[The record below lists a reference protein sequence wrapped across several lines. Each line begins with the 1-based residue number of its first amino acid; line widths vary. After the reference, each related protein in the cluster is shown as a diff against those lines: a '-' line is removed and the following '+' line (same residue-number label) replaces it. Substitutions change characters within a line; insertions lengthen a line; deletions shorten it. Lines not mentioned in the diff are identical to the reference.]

1 MIKYEDLMANP
12 KEMAFK
18 LYNFINASNQIDYA
32 YNYLESH
39 YTDPVVMQAASLSK
53 AALGLSL
60 KKRKL
65 RLETQWRRGELS
77 RVELD
82 KALQNASYV
91 PLEDEKRDEQRE
103 KRLRE
108 YYATVRLKDFK
119 HDHWKHEMEP
129 EILQSILEE
138 PKCKTVLK
146 LLYP

>member
-1 MIKYEDLMANP
+1 MVKYEDLMLNP
-12 KEMAFK
+12 QETAFK
-18 LYNFINASNQIDYA
+18 LYHFINASDHIEYA
-32 YNYLESH
+32 YNYLKSH
-39 YTDPVVMQAASLSK
+39 YTDPVLNQAHSLSA
-53 AALGLSL
+53 AALGISL

-91 PLEDEKRDEQRE
+91 PEDEKRDEQRE

-108 YYATVRLKDFK
+108 YYGTVRLKDFK
-119 HDHWKHEMEP
+119 HDHWRQEMKP
-129 EILQSILEE
+129 EVLENILQE

-146 LLYP
+146 LLSYS